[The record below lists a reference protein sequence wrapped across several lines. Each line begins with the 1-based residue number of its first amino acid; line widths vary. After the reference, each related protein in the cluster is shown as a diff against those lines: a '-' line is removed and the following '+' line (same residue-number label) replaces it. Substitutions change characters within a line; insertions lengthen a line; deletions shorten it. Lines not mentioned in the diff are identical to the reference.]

1 MSNKISELGKE
12 GAEDNRGTHPLLA
25 GTVETS
31 KTELRGY
38 RREYVIAQIQTTT
51 LVNKLQEHVANP
63 DATPL
68 TDTQIRAAKILL
80 DRTLPTLQAA
90 EITHLDENDRLSEG
104 EIVAK
109 LDALI
114 ASKPELLDVLLA
126 RRAALAKPVMPADQG
141 ESNGDTVQER
151 T

>member
-1 MSNKISELGKE
+1 MSNKISELAKE
-12 GAEDNRGTHPLLA
+12 AQTGAGGTHPLLA

-38 RREYVIAQIQTTT
+38 RRERVISQIQTSTI
-51 LVNKLQEHVANP
+51 VNKLQQHIEDPAQ
-63 DATPL
+63 TPL
-68 TDTQIRAAKILL
+68 TDTQIRSAKILL

-90 EITHLDENDRLSEG
+90 EITNIDENDKLSEG

-114 ASKPELLDVLLA
+114 ASKPEILDILLA
-126 RRAALAKPVMPADQG
+126 RRAAMAKPIQKDESDGDQ
-141 ESNGDTVQER
+141 VPER
-151 T
+151 A